1 MKTVGVLALQGDFEA
16 HRKAVERAGGHP
28 VEVRTAQQL
37 DACDGLIVPGGES
50 TTMLKLL
57 DIENLTEPL
66 RQFAARKPVFG
77 TCAGA
82 ILLAHS
88 VTHPTQPSLDLIDI
102 DVERNAYGR
111 QIDSRIAR
119 VQAGADEMEAVF
131 IRAPKILRVGTG
143 GTVLATYNGDPVW
156 VEQGRHMVTT
166 FHPELTP
173 GYARPRAILGR
184 FASLSRYLF
193 HVRLRA

>member
-1 MKTVGVLALQGDFEA
+1 MKTVGILALQGDFDA
-16 HRKAVERAGGHP
+16 HRKAVERAGGLA
-28 VEVRTAQQL
+28 VEVRSAKEL

-82 ILLAHS
+82 ILLARS
-88 VTHPTQPSLDLIDI
+88 VTNPAQPSLNLIDI

-111 QIDSRIAR
+111 QIDSRVTR
-119 VQAGADEMEAVF
+119 VKADGHEMEAVF
-131 IRAPKILRVGTG
+131 IRAPKILRVGEG
-143 GTVLATYNGDPVW
+143 GKVLATCNGDPVW

-173 GYARPRAILGR
+173 D
-184 FASLSRYLF
+184 SRVHCAFLAK
-193 HVRLRA
+193 L

>member
-1 MKTVGVLALQGDFEA
+1 VKTVGILALQGDFEA
-16 HRKAVERAGGHP
+16 HCKAVERAGGQP
-28 VEVRTAQQL
+28 IEVRTSEQL
-37 DACDGLIVPGGES
+37 NTCDALIVPGGES

-57 DIENLTEPL
+57 DIENLTGPL

-88 VTHPTQPSLDLIDI
+88 VTGPAQPSLDLIDI
-102 DVERNAYGR
+102 DVQRNAYGR

-119 VQAGADEMEAVF
+119 VQTGADEMEAVF
-131 IRAPKILRVGTG
+131 IRAPKILRVGAG
-143 GTVLATYNGDPVW
+143 GKILATYNGDPVW

-166 FHPELTP
+166 FHPELT
-173 GYARPRAILGR
+173 ADSRVHER
-184 FASLSRYLF
+184 FLSLISPE
-193 HVRLRA
+193 HA

>member
-1 MKTVGVLALQGDFEA
+1 
-16 HRKAVERAGGHP
+16 
-28 VEVRTAQQL
+28 
-37 DACDGLIVPGGES
+37 
-50 TTMLKLL
+50 MLKLL
-57 DIENLTEPL
+57 DVENLTEPL

-88 VTHPTQPSLDLIDI
+88 VTNPAQPSLDLIDI

-119 VQAGADEMEAVF
+119 VQEGASEMEAVF
-131 IRAPKILRVGTG
+131 IRAPKILRVGTSG
-143 GTVLATYNGDPVW
+143 KILATYNGDPVW

-166 FHPELTP
+166 FHPELT
-173 GYARPRAILGR
+173 ADSRVHQR
-184 FASLSRYLF
+184 FLKN
-193 HVRLRA
+193 VGG

>member
-1 MKTVGVLALQGDFEA
+1 MKTIGILALQGDFDA
-16 HRKAVERAGGHP
+16 HRKAVELAGGRP
-28 VEVRTAQQL
+28 VEVRTAKDL

-88 VTHPTQPSLDLIDI
+88 VTKPAQPSLNLIDI

-111 QIDSRIAR
+111 QIDSRITR
-119 VQAGADEMEAVF
+119 VQAGDDELEAVF
-131 IRAPKILRVGTG
+131 IRAPKILRVGSG
-143 GTVLATYNGDPVW
+143 GKILATCDGDPVW

-166 FHPELTP
+166 FHPELTQDS
-173 GYARPRAILGR
+173 RVHQR
-184 FASLSRYLF
+184 FLEKLTT
-193 HVRLRA
+193 

>member
-1 MKTVGVLALQGDFEA
+1 MKTVGILALQGDFDA
-16 HRKAVERAGGHP
+16 HRKAVERAGGRP
-28 VEVRTAQQL
+28 IEVRTAQDL

-57 DIENLTEPL
+57 DIERLTEPL

-88 VTHPTQPSLDLIDI
+88 VTGPAQPSLDLIDI
-102 DVERNAYGR
+102 DVQRNAYGR

-119 VQAGADEMEAVF
+119 VQAGSGDMEAVF

-143 GTVLATYNGDPVW
+143 GKVLATCNGDPVW

-166 FHPELTP
+166 FHPELT
-173 GYARPRAILGR
+173 ADSRVHRR
-184 FASLSRYLF
+184 FLEMVAT
-193 HVRLRA
+193 

>member
-1 MKTVGVLALQGDFEA
+1 VKTIGVLALQGDFDA
-16 HRKAVERAGGHP
+16 HRKAVERAGGRP
-28 VEVRTAQQL
+28 LEVRTAQDL
-37 DACDGLIVPGGES
+37 DVCDGLIVPGGES

-66 RQFAARKPVFG
+66 RQFAARKAVFG

-88 VTHPTQPSLDLIDI
+88 VTKPSQPSLNLIDI

-111 QIDSRIAR
+111 QIDSRITR
-119 VQAGADEMEAVF
+119 VQAGASEMEAIF
-131 IRAPKILRVGTG
+131 IRAPKILRVGPG
-143 GTVLATYNGDPVW
+143 GKVLASYNGDPVW

-166 FHPELTP
+166 FHPELTSDS
-173 GYARPRAILGR
+173 RVHRR
-184 FASLSRYLF
+184 FLEKIPI
-193 HVRLRA
+193 